1 MQGFMDIIRER
12 RSVRKH
18 EDKEVPEE
26 AFNAILESV
35 KWAPSWSNTQCWE
48 IIVVKD
54 KDIRQKLQ
62 ETLPPKGNPASK
74 AIVNAPVLLA
84 VCGKVQSSGYY
95 KGQAST
101 KFGDWLMFD
110 LGIACQNICLTAQNF
125 GLGTVIVGLFDHD
138 KAKDALQVPDGYE
151 LVVLIPLGYPAK
163 QSSAPKRREIEAFT
177 HTDTF

>member
-1 MQGFMDIIRER
+1 MHGFMDIIRER
-12 RSVRKH
+12 RSVRKY

-35 KWAPSWSNTQCWE
+35 KWAPSWTNTQCWE

-54 KDIRQKLQ
+54 KDIRQNLQ
-62 ETLPPKGNPASK
+62 ATLPPKGNPSIN
-74 AIVNAPVLLA
+74 AIVDAPVLLA

-101 KFGDWLMFD
+101 KFGDWFMFD
-110 LGIACQNICLTAQNF
+110 LGIACQSICLTAQNL

-138 KAKDALQVPDGYE
+138 KAKEVLQVPNGYE
-151 LVVLIPLGYPAK
+151 LAVMIPLGYPAK
-163 QSSAPKRREIEAFT
+163 QSSAPKRREIEEFV
-177 HTDTF
+177 HTNTF